1 MMAGFP
7 GLAEVCML
15 MAIPEPGGYLAGWKI
30 ILMLVAVLP
39 WLAMAPWV
47 QRDEQLVRA
56 PRYLW
61 SSLVLLCGT
70 LGVVLWLAIPVY
82 FLGMAIYVVLAA
94 GSMLGYVVY
103 RNGRVEPDQRVLTGE
118 HLSGLMKGKN
128 AAPKARKQDMAHPT
142 VEIQD
147 YEERP
152 VPAPS
157 AEVDEQTARGWEIAQ
172 DILYDVAWRRVS
184 EAALIPTGQQTR
196 VRLVIDGVASERT
209 PLSPQDAEMFIQYI
223 KPLAGMDPEQRR
235 QPQEG
240 RIFVAYNAPAFEVTV
255 KVAGSTGGQQMH
267 LRVTREVVRT
277 KLDELGLAED
287 TLQRVK
293 EMTSHSD
300 GLLIASGPKRNGVT
314 STLYSLLRNQDAFT
328 KQLISVEASPEVD
341 LENITQNVYE
351 NPGEQNEKLAAAAR
365 RDPDVIMVDRV
376 ASEQVPDSIR
386 EISAE
391 KMVFLGMNAPDAFTA
406 LAKWVKLAGT
416 PKSLRTLRGVLCQVL
431 VRKLCPACKEAYKPD
446 PQLLAKVNLPA
457 ERISQFYRPPSK
469 PLTDE
474 KGNPVTCPTCQGSG
488 YVGRTGA
495 FELLEVTDDL
505 QKLVAEG
512 GTLSQL
518 RSAARKNKMLYLQE
532 QLLRKVIEGVTSIQE
547 IIRVQKQDKKKSNA

>member
-7 GLAEVCML
+7 GLAEVPML

-30 ILMLVAVLP
+30 ILMLVLVLP
-39 WLAMAPWV
+39 WLALAPWV
-47 QRDEQLVRA
+47 QRDEKLVRA
-56 PRYLW
+56 PQNLW
-61 SSLVLLCGT
+61 SVVVLLCGT
-70 LGVVLWLAIPVY
+70 LGVALWLVIPVY
-82 FLGMAIYVVLAA
+82 LLGLAVYIVLAA

-103 RNGRVEPDQRVLTGE
+103 RNGRVEPEQRVLTGE
-118 HLSGLMKGKN
+118 HLSGLMKGKT
-128 AAPKARKQDMAHPT
+128 AQPKARKQEMTHPT

-147 YEERP
+147 CEERP

-157 AEVDEQTARGWEIAQ
+157 AEVDEQTARGWQIAQ
-172 DILYDVAWRRVS
+172 DLFYDLAWRRVS
-184 EAALIPTGQQTR
+184 EAALVPAGQQTR
-196 VRLVIDGVASERT
+196 VRLVIDGVATERT
-209 PLSPQDAEMFIQYI
+209 PLPPQDAETFIQYI

-240 RIFVAYNAPAFEVTV
+240 KVFVAYNAPAFEVTV

-277 KLDELGLAED
+277 NLDELGLAED
-287 TLQRVK
+287 TLERVK
-293 EMTSHSD
+293 EMASEKS
-300 GLLIASGPKRNGVT
+300 GLMIASGPKRNGVT
-314 STLYSLLRNQDAFT
+314 STLYSLLRNQDAFI
-328 KQLISVEASPEVD
+328 KQLVSVEASPAID

-351 NPGEQNEKLAAAAR
+351 NPATQPEKLTAAAR

-376 ASEQVPDSIR
+376 ASEQTTDAIR

-406 LAKWVKLAGT
+406 LAKWVKLAKT

-457 ERISQFYRPPSK
+457 DRISQFYRPPTK
-469 PLTDE
+469 PMTDE

-505 QKLVAEG
+505 QALVAEG

-547 IIRVQKQDKKKSNA
+547 IIRVQQQDKKKAKS